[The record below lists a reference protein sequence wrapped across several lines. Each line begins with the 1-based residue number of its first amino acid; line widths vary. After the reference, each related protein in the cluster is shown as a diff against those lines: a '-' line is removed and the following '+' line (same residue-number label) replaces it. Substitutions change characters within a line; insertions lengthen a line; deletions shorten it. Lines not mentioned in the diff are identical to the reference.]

1 MIPYCPFLNDK
12 IEIIRYQG
20 KKRSF
25 NEQEFLNKKFEKDMD
40 EGIRMVLMNE
50 GIRMVLIFDHIVS
63 SDLAF
68 TNNKLAESFLLLQ
81 VFISIILS
89 FKVQITLES

>member
-1 MIPYCPFLNDK
+1 MD
-12 IEIIRYQG
+12 
-20 KKRSF
+20 
-25 NEQEFLNKKFEKDMD
+25 EKDMD
-40 EGIRMVLMNE
+40 EGIRMVLMNKR
-50 GIRMVLIFDHIVS
+50 IRMVLIFYRIVP

-89 FKVQITLES
+89 FKVRIILESGMHKFE

>member
-1 MIPYCPFLNDK
+1 
-12 IEIIRYQG
+12 
-20 KKRSF
+20 
-25 NEQEFLNKKFEKDMD
+25 MD
-40 EGIRMVLMNE
+40 E

-89 FKVQITLES
+89 FKVRITLES